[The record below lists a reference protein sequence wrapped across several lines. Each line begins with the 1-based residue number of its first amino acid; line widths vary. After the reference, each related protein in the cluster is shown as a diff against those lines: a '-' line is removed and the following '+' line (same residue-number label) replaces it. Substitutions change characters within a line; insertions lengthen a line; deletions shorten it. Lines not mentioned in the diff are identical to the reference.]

1 VFTRYCVI
9 IPNQQKLTTLEK
21 IRNLQSESRKEIGD
35 KGLARLRMSHTGFLS
50 LLGLTG
56 NRKPKSESTAIAGG
70 LRDLVMEQHRTLFYT
85 VTISTPPAAAAN
97 PTPPSAERQL
107 LVAPALKEKTLKWQ
121 CATSLSK
128 SQSVISR
135 TNRLCPKK
143 LNLACFSFAPNDQ
156 VASSQQLQPLLHPC
170 LSRGRRWDKP
180 RRLPGARSWE
190 GRRVFSCA
198 DLHSELRMS
207 SARSKPL
214 AST

>member
-1 VFTRYCVI
+1 
-9 IPNQQKLTTLEK
+9 LEK
-21 IRNLQSESRKEIGD
+21 ITNLQSESRKEIGD

-135 TNRLCPKK
+135 TNSNS
-143 LNLACFSFAPNDQ
+143 NLYYTLAFLGEGDGTSHEGCRVRGVGRDG
-156 VASSQQLQPLLHPC
+156 ASSPVRIYIQN
-170 LSRGRRWDKP
+170 
-180 RRLPGARSWE
+180 
-190 GRRVFSCA
+190 
-198 DLHSELRMS
+198 
-207 SARSKPL
+207 
-214 AST
+214 